1 MDLSQPMQSIGVNS
15 YKFIKQAYKNSNH
28 NFLEDKNVPEQKECP
43 IYVILDKNNNIFG
56 IINSAFYDI
65 KNNSLEKILPKE
77 LAVGK
82 AISPHVKRMADE
94 FRIINKNRRISPE
107 MCYYAINI

>member
-1 MDLSQPMQSIGVNS
+1 MFYRDFEKDKEEFHPKESIKEDKENGLVEFFS
-15 YKFIKQAYKNSNH
+15 WVLKNSNH

-65 KNNSLEKILPKE
+65 KNSSLEKIPPKV
-77 LAVGK
+77 LAIKK
-82 AISPHVKRMADE
+82 AIMPDVKR
-94 FRIINKNRRISPE
+94 I
-107 MCYYAINI
+107 